1 MSINSLIKYPSHISY
16 SKYQFNCKNCDY
28 VCSSKSK
35 GSRNMK
41 VKLHRKVC
49 GDIKE
54 DLVAG
59 MNKYNC
65 STCNWTCMMK
75 DERMFNMSVISHK
88 KKCFTSSKADLVA
101 RMKRM
106 AYNKLCEDSPNKAEL
121 LLKNDAHVDAV
132 LKLLNIK
139 IDTKNL

>member
-1 MSINSLIKYPSHISY
+1 MSINTHHLIYPSDTTY

-28 VCSSKSK
+28 VCSSKSI

-41 VKLHRKVC
+41 IKLHRKVC
-49 GDIKE
+49 GNIKE
-54 DLVAG
+54 
-59 MNKYNC
+59 
-65 STCNWTCMMK
+65 
-75 DERMFNMSVISHK
+75 
-88 KKCFTSSKADLVA
+88 DLVA

-121 LLKNDAHVDAV
+121 LLKDDAHVDAV
-132 LKLLNIK
+132 LKLFNIK